1 MLGDSL
7 ARFGKYPSRYPVALS
22 GDPLASLAINNLVI
36 LIIDYQ
42 VFREKLL
49 QVNHKQSRKLPPSMQ
64 SSDCIKVCIQDVG
77 VSGPAE
83 VLRLSLSKHKIRQSC
98 ARKIPDDFVEYE
110 VLPDRSKSKKLK
122 IPKNILQAM

>member
-1 MLGDSL
+1 MKNKVLTLLMKIFKAKEISSLIPPFMITTFRFILSSTTTSVHSFKSNTKSIFCSPMLGDSL

-49 QVNHKQSRKLPPSMQ
+49 QVNHKQSRKVN
-64 SSDCIKVCIQDVG
+64 SS
-77 VSGPAE
+77 
-83 VLRLSLSKHKIRQSC
+83 
-98 ARKIPDDFVEYE
+98 
-110 VLPDRSKSKKLK
+110 
-122 IPKNILQAM
+122 